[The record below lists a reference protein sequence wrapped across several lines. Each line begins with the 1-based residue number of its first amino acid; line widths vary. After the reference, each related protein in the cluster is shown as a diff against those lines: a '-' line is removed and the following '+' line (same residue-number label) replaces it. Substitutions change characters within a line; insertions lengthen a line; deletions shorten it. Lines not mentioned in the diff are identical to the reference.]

1 MTAPNVSVC
10 TQSFGLYKEERG
22 LWILKEMNRER
33 LQEKILFMILMIIIK
48 FIILINPKSLIIFS
62 QFLIKSQIFIE
73 RK

>member
-1 MTAPNVSVC
+1 MTALNVSVW

-33 LQEKILFMILMIIIK
+33 LQEKILFMILMIVIK

>member
-1 MTAPNVSVC
+1 MTAPNVSVW

-48 FIILINPKSLIIFS
+48 FIILIKS
-62 QFLIKSQIFIE
+62 
-73 RK
+73 